1 MKKTI
6 DILTWN
12 VNMGA
17 ALPWYCY
24 DKKVNSKDYDKKV
37 ISKDKVHTLI
47 NENADILVITEFSVV
62 SGWDYFEEKM
72 NESGYVWFI
81 SFVTGN
87 NGLLIMIK
95 KDLLA
100 STEKLAKQLWWKK
113 DSLYHND
120 DIGLLAVTFE
130 LKSKKKCTVC
140 GFRMPTISSNNS
152 KDLKTVYD
160 EYGQIFKDKILD
172 IAQQYYN
179 NSDIVIFA
187 GDFNNA
193 RYLEDYVGR
202 AQVNYNWQIIKKG
215 FEEKGYTMLDVSI
228 YNDEEKPINTRVKN
242 GLETPIDH
250 IFTKGLVKVNKEK
263 GVKVKKKIEYSDHY
277 ILCSTAILE

>member
-1 MKKTI
+1 MK
-6 DILTWN
+6 ILTWN
-12 VNMGA
+12 MNMGA
-17 ALPWYCY
+17 AIPW
-24 DKKVNSKDYDKKV
+24 KDGKT
-37 ISKDKVHTLI
+37 ISKEKVDTI
-47 NENADILVITEFSVV
+47 MNEKADIAVITEFALA

-72 NESGYVWFI
+72 KESGYIWVL

-95 KDLLA
+95 KDLIS
-100 STEKLAKQLWWKK
+100 STEELAKQLWREK

-120 DIGLLAVTFE
+120 DIGLLAVTFKLE
-130 LKSKKKCTVC
+130 SQKKCTIC

-152 KDLKTVYD
+152 KDLTPVYD

-172 IAQQYYN
+172 IAQKYN

-193 RYLEDYVGR
+193 RYLEDYVER

-215 FEEKGYTMLDVSI
+215 FKEKGYTMLDVSI

-250 IFTKGLVKVNKEK
+250 IFTKGLVRKECKV
-263 GVKVKKKIEYSDHY
+263 IESQHSDHCL
-277 ILCSTAILE
+277 LCATAILE